1 MFSHKHKKLRLQK
14 SNNKKSLYLNTTI
27 ILCYCKKT
35 KKNGRR
41 KGDSRR
47 RNSALAFQI
56 REASSLGFRSSS
68 RTASPKSRGA
78 ASSVFSRLLLLSLR
92 GGEEQRRHRN
102 TQQTSAAALLLHTF
116 FVQQTDR
123 DLSPSAKP
131 TNERANP
138 SQKHVISLSPRAPA
152 AAARGATR
160 AVV

>member
-1 MFSHKHKKLRLQK
+1 MLLQEDEEKRKK
-14 SNNKKSLYLNTTI
+14 
-27 ILCYCKKT
+27 
-35 KKNGRR
+35 GRR

-56 REASSLGFRSSS
+56 REASSLGFRTRS

-102 TQQTSAAALLLHTF
+102 TQQQTSAAALLLHTF

-131 TNERANP
+131 TNERTNP
-138 SQKHVISLSPRAPA
+138 ISLELRVEIFLLAML
-152 AAARGATR
+152 
-160 AVV
+160 

>member
-27 ILCYCKKT
+27 ILCYCKKDEER
-35 KKNGRR
+35 KKKEGRFQR
-41 KGDSRR
+41 EIQPQLFRLGKLAAWVQ
-47 RNSALAFQI
+47 NSA
-56 REASSLGFRSSS
+56 RN
-68 RTASPKSRGA
+68 TATRPKSRGA
-78 ASSVFSRLLLLSLR
+78 ASSVFSARLLSSLR

-131 TNERANP
+131 TNERTNP
-138 SQKHVISLSPRAPA
+138 ISLELSASLTSRVEIFLLAL
-152 AAARGATR
+152 T
-160 AVV
+160 

>member
-1 MFSHKHKKLRLQK
+1 MLLQEDEEKRKKK
-14 SNNKKSLYLNTTI
+14 
-27 ILCYCKKT
+27 
-35 KKNGRR
+35 GRR

-131 TNERANP
+131 TNERTNP
-138 SQKHVISLSPRAPA
+138 ISLELSASLTSRVEIFLLAL
-152 AAARGATR
+152 T
-160 AVV
+160 